1 MKSKAST
8 VEEYLA
14 QLPADRRDAMETVRK
29 VILKN
34 LPRGYEEVLQYG
46 MLSYVVPL
54 KVFPA
59 GYLNRK
65 NEPLPY
71 VCLASQKNY
80 MSIYIMSAYGD
91 EEAQFRQEYEA
102 TGKRLDMG
110 KSCVRFKKIDDLPL
124 DLIAQAVNRVPV
136 RAYLDFYEN
145 VIRKN
150 MGRHKANA
158 EKARKPAAST
168 KKPKRPVGKK
178 ALSK

>member
-14 QLPADRRDAMETVRK
+14 GLPEDRLAAIQAVRK

-34 LPRGYEEVLQYG
+34 LPKGYEEVLQYG
-46 MLSYVVPL
+46 VLGYVVPL
-54 KVFPA
+54 KAFPS

-80 MSIYIMSAYGD
+80 MSIYLMSAYGD
-91 EEAQFRQEYEA
+91 DEAQFRKEYEA

-110 KSCVRFKKIDDLPL
+110 KSCVRFRGVEDLPL
-124 DLIAQAVNRVPV
+124 DVIGRAVARYPV
-136 RAYLDFYEN
+136 KKWIEICTAS
-145 VIRKN
+145 RK
-150 MGRHKANA
+150 K
-158 EKARKPAAST
+158 
-168 KKPKRPVGKK
+168 
-178 ALSK
+178 